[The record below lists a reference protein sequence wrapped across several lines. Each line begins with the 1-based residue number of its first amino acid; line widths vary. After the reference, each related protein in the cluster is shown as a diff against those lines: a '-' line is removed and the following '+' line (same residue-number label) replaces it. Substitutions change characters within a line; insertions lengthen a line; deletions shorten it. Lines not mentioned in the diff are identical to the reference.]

1 MQKSKGKII
10 FAMTSSD
17 VVAMFKAI
25 KQELQSKRKR
35 KMGNA
40 SVVIE
45 LCKFYIKYNNKNN
58 NG

>member
-25 KQELQSKRKR
+25 KQELQSERKR
-35 KMGNA
+35 RMGNA

-45 LCKFYIKYNNKNN
+45 LCKFYIKNKKP
-58 NG
+58 